1 MRELRQGVDVLFE
14 GVEACHQVIG
24 GKAFCAA

>member
-14 GVEACHQVIG
+14 GIEACHQVIR